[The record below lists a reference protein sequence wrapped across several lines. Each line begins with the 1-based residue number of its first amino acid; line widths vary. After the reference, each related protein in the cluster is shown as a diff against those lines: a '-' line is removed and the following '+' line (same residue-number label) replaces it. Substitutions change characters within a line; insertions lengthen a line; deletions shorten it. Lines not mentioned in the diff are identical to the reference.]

1 MEIYSANN
9 LAIVGVVSAV
19 VHMIVRAL
27 VQLYPKFSM
36 VLLNVMLLVNVL
48 LLIYY
53 SMAIATDDN
62 Y

>member
-19 VHMIVRAL
+19 VHIIVRTL
-27 VQLYPKFSM
+27 VHFYPKFSM

-53 SMAIATDDN
+53 SMAIATDDK

>member
-19 VHMIVRAL
+19 VHIIVRAL
-27 VQLYPKFSM
+27 VQFYPKFSM

-53 SMAIATDDN
+53 SMAMSTDDKN
-62 Y
+62 

>member
-9 LAIVGVVSAV
+9 LAVIGVVSAV

-53 SMAIATDDN
+53 SMAIATDDKN
-62 Y
+62 

>member
-1 MEIYSANN
+1 MEIYSADN
-9 LAIVGVVSAV
+9 LAIIGVVSAV

-53 SMAIATDDN
+53 SMAIATDDK

>member
-9 LAIVGVVSAV
+9 LALVGVVSAV
-19 VHMIVRAL
+19 VHIIVRAL

-53 SMAIATDDN
+53 SMAMSTDDKN
-62 Y
+62 